1 MDENIIFLN
10 KKIKKQKLFRIE
22 KTTRKNNKKAKSEE
36 KNPLEKEFDF
46 CLSKYLQSIL
56 IYCLNFV
63 TLTIEDYTYYSYND
77 FKEIKNSEEF
87 QRIIKKVLDDSKNNS
102 FFGKVYN
109 FIIERKKILENSE
122 KYGLKWFKDYI
133 KNRNEN
139 NNIYENNNSSV
150 EDYKKLNKNEQEEI
164 FIAELI
170 NYSFKYIADEEIKF
184 DTSINIQ
191 NNNINNSE
199 IKIEAQNFN
208 LKEDGLM
215 ILISGFKFNNN
226 NLTEINLIGNEL
238 TPKSCFYLGTV
249 FKYNQKNIKILNLSR
264 CSLNNKCLYMFI
276 IGTTF
281 SSEELNKEPIYLEKL
296 ILKEN
301 DKINDENISENE
313 YPLSLIMQKFVVK
326 NLNLMNTKIGNLGLK
341 KLCNTFLDLLNNQ
354 KEKKF
359 TIQTLNLYNIGL
371 KNEDSL
377 QLLGDILAHEKNTI
391 EILVLNKNSISTPI
405 PISQKNIFVPN
416 YFEYFMDKVAES
428 ITLKELLLL
437 KCEIG
442 KNKKDIEI
450 MCKMLEKNK
459 YLESLRMFDNLIND
473 EEDFLKILNLFSE
486 YKTEIKNKSLKS
498 LDLSKNRCNLKI
510 SEDFLNMIDNM
521 NLEYLDINQNYM
533 DEKEKEI
540 FRKRTNALDQIKIIY

>member
-191 NNNINNSE
+191 NNDINNYE

-326 NLNLMNTKIGNLGLK
+326 NLNLMNTKIGNSGLK

-359 TIQTLNLYNIGL
+359 RIQTLNLYNIGL

-377 QLLGDILAHEKNTI
+377 QLLGDILVHEKNTI

-416 YFEYFMDKVAES
+416 YFEYFMDKVAAS

-540 FRKRTNALDQIKIIY
+540 FRKRTNALDKIKIIY